1 MYSHHESHLLV
12 AEAEGEILGYL
23 ILGLQPYLNARIA
36 SVLEFC
42 AWKRNPDVSD
52 ALLSQAQRLAK
63 QMGASAMTTWESHEP
78 DINESLLRH
87 GYFNIGRS
95 VFSVG
100 VTSLDFIKQALESNN
115 LVQQSSANEA
125 RASKDLLIDLGAKP
139 FPGYTGTFVL
149 RVYRDGKVSV
159 LENNPGVA
167 PYAHLQTDTVTFC
180 EVILGLHS
188 STAALFFGGIQVKPA
203 SKIVGVAK
211 ILRRLSKRVDWYLPL
226 GDHF

>member
-23 ILGLQPYLNARIA
+23 ILGLQPYLNARVA

-42 AWKRNPDVSD
+42 AWKLNPEASD
-52 ALLSQAQRLAK
+52 ALLNQAQRLAK
-63 QMGASAMTTWESHEP
+63 HMGASAMTTWESHER

-87 GYFNIGRS
+87 GYFIIGRS

-100 VTSLDFIKQALESNN
+100 VTSLDFIKQVLESNN
-115 LVQQSSANEA
+115 KQPSANEA
-125 RASKDLLIDLGAKP
+125 RNAKDLLIDLGAKP

-149 RVYRDGKVSV
+149 RVYRDGNVSV
-159 LENNPGVA
+159 LENNLGA
-167 PYAHLQTDTVTFC
+167 ASYAHLQTDTVTFC
-180 EVILGLHS
+180 EVILGLRN
-188 STAALFFGGIQVKPA
+188 STAALLFGGIQVNPA

-211 ILRRLSKRVDWYLPL
+211 ILRQQSKRVDWYLPL